1 MTCCSTFRIP
11 EKLLKQHKQIVCFLQ
26 LKAFFWKY
34 WYNLLPKII
43 RDNSM
48 NGKCSLDKKELKTA
62 EFSLKSVEGK
72 PHVLGATEY
81 LTN

>member
-1 MTCCSTFRIP
+1 M
-11 EKLLKQHKQIVCFLQ
+11 
-26 LKAFFWKY
+26 KY
-34 WYNLLPKII
+34 WYYLLAKIR

-48 NGKCSLDKKELKTA
+48 NGKCSLDKKELKIA

-72 PHVLGATEY
+72 PSVLGAQN